1 MSHPFLVFNRSEL
14 IYIIAI
20 FILGIIIGATAL
32 NIYISQRIDRLMYEK
47 KELQNALYENE
58 KRIEK
63 LEKNLKKEKHNFIR
77 TLNITLE
84 SDLNK
89 HNQQAVK
96 KKLQELLSG
105 ITGKEI
111 ALLDPLLLRDI
122 INDRY
127 IIIEDN
133 TFQLHLLYMV
143 IQENLELYIKVD

>member
-14 IYIIAI
+14 IYIIVI

-32 NIYISQRIDRLMYEK
+32 NIYISQQIDKLIYEK
-47 KELQNALYENE
+47 KELENSLQE
-58 KRIEK
+58 NQKEINK
-63 LEKNLKKEKHNFIR
+63 LEKNLAKQKHNFIR
-77 TLNITLE
+77 TLKITLE
-84 SDLNK
+84 TELNK

-105 ITGKEI
+105 IIGKEI
-111 ALLDPLLLRDI
+111 TLLDPLLLRDI
-122 INDRY
+122 INNRY
-127 IIIEDN
+127 ILIEDN